1 MNIDELFIKNKIKN
15 TKQRKMVII
24 KIDELKDRATI
35 KNINN
40 SLRNLLDSS
49 TVYRII
55 DMFLEKN
62 IIERRL
68 NYNEEIYY
76 AVKEEHG
83 HYFNCI
89 KCHKKE
95 KIKICPIEKIES
107 DLENDGYQILNNT
120 IQIDGICKEC
130 LQKNK

>member
-24 KIDELKDRATI
+24 KIDELKDRATF
-35 KNINN
+35 KNISEKLKDSMN
-40 SLRNLLDSS
+40 SS
-49 TVYRII
+49 TIYRII
-55 DMFLEKN
+55 DMFLERN
-62 IIERRL
+62 IIEKIV

-76 AVKEEHG
+76 AIKEEHG

-95 KIKICPIEKIES
+95 KIEICPIEKIES
-107 DLENDGYQILNNT
+107 DLETDGYQILNHT

>member
-1 MNIDELFIKNKIKN
+1 MNIEELFTKNKIKN

-24 KIDELKDRATI
+24 EIGELEDKATFKNISDKLKDSM
-35 KNINN
+35 N
-40 SLRNLLDSS
+40 SS
-49 TVYRII
+49 TIYRII

-62 IIERRL
+62 IIEKRL

-76 AVKEEHG
+76 AIKEEHG

-95 KIKICPIEKIES
+95 KIEVCPIEKIENE
-107 DLENDGYQILNNT
+107 LEDNGYQILNHT

-130 LQKNK
+130 LHKNK